1 MDNHTIE
8 EKTPKD
14 PLKIFLIVSNQKYLN
29 DKIEYYLESDNKMLN
44 LDKLFTKFLNNN
56 KEDFEISIYSSYID
70 KLGKN
75 NYNNQSKKYKAII
88 ILKYNNNIFKGFIL
102 YKGDRSNFI
111 YDLKFEENDKKM
123 SPPISLNFTKLEQLK
138 LYSELLKEL
147 KIKQGEPLSKA
158 LLNDSQLF
166 LMGNNSSYHFDFYLE
181 LFKQCYSK
189 KEIKTLLMMFKLNRV
204 ILPNEMKVI
213 DYSSILKMIEKKPSI
228 IIKHCTKNDNEEKY
242 YKIFYTLLLYFNS
255 NYNSEEVSN
264 LLSKKELWKHHLEIL
279 PMNYKYFSNI
289 VLSEELIN
297 EILKQKN
304 LNYEIIKGTL
314 SYVESFEKVLIIIN
328 KNIEMIFECLKKEG
342 KKLKLSEF
350 EKTKMKDNIKIGSEL
365 EKILKY
371 QSDKKDEFIIFE
383 KDFLKNYI
391 KIDNEVE
398 DKDCP
403 LPAFNQNEK
412 EIKYKENTKTSQM
425 NEIMED
431 KNNDCKGET
440 KKGKKLLIF
449 EQ

>member
-1 MDNHTIE
+1 MDNHKIE
-8 EKTPKD
+8 EKTQKD

-56 KEDFEISIYSSYID
+56 KEDFEISIFSSYID

-123 SPPISLNFTKLEQLK
+123 SPPICLNFTKLEQLK

-264 LLSKKELWKHHLEIL
+264 LLSKKEL
-279 PMNYKYFSNI
+279 
-289 VLSEELIN
+289 
-297 EILKQKN
+297 
-304 LNYEIIKGTL
+304 
-314 SYVESFEKVLIIIN
+314 
-328 KNIEMIFECLKKEG
+328 
-342 KKLKLSEF
+342 
-350 EKTKMKDNIKIGSEL
+350 
-365 EKILKY
+365 
-371 QSDKKDEFIIFE
+371 
-383 KDFLKNYI
+383 
-391 KIDNEVE
+391 
-398 DKDCP
+398 
-403 LPAFNQNEK
+403 
-412 EIKYKENTKTSQM
+412 
-425 NEIMED
+425 
-431 KNNDCKGET
+431 
-440 KKGKKLLIF
+440 
-449 EQ
+449 